1 MASGIRVYHVD
12 ATLHDNGWWVAY
24 KYASGSEFTNNDAGR
39 RLLRIIDDREVDNM
53 YRTGDVVDGS
63 IAGFHWYDE
72 NGNQTVETG
81 LQIEI
86 GELVDDRYTITI
98 SQK

>member
-1 MASGIRVYHVD
+1 
-12 ATLHDNGWWVAY
+12 
-24 KYASGSEFTNNDAGR
+24 
-39 RLLRIIDDREVDNM
+39 M

>member
-1 MASGIRVYHVD
+1 MVLLSKRIDKQIA
-12 ATLHDNGWWVAY
+12 AY
-24 KYASGSEFTNNDAGR
+24 QRELIETHYA
-39 RLLRIIDDREVDNM
+39 EVDNM

-86 GELVDDRYTITI
+86 GEIVDDRYTITI